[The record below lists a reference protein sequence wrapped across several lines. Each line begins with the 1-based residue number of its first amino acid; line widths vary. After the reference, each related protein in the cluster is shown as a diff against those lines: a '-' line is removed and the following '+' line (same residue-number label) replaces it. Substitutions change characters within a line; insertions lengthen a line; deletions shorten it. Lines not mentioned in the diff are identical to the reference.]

1 MYASAAV
8 IKHARNLDPVPDTH
22 APLDLGKMELKVC
35 FVSLQTQG
43 TTTYE
48 EKHHYLFIYLF
59 IY

>member
-48 EKHHYLFIYLF
+48 EKHHYLFIN
-59 IY
+59 